1 MPAWLVFHAS
11 MTSRL
16 ETLKVEV
23 FDSKVPV
30 TETISPTLG
39 PATDT
44 EIQVKSSILP
54 QYQRKAVCSLT
65 SQCHGG
71 CGPDSH
77 LDRPTDGQALDICA
91 WLNSKRNASQ

>member
-23 FDSKVPV
+23 FDSKFPV

-39 PATDT
+39 TATDT
-44 EIQVKSSILP
+44 EIQMKTSILR
-54 QYQRKAVCSLT
+54 QYQRENEKRYVHSLHDVTEAVDLT
-65 SQCHGG
+65 
-71 CGPDSH
+71 
-77 LDRPTDGQALDICA
+77 LT
-91 WLNSKRNASQ
+91 